1 MYAYCLN
8 ILGQKENGSFIG
20 LKKRLKIDPSINND
34 FGCNSPAG
42 TNKKIRPSLSF
53 DEDLSLAASGGG
65 GKWQRLLAALEMDF
79 GVGLAAGR
87 GPEPLV
93 AEFALVG
100 QRTGV
105 ESHVDLNEVDLT
117 VKIFTSRD

>member
-1 MYAYCLN
+1 MELKLDRSAQQRRSRAGHRLQGRRQRLRRYC
-8 ILGQKENGSFIG
+8 QRHEV
-20 LKKRLKIDPSINND
+20 
-34 FGCNSPAG
+34 AAA
-42 TNKKIRPSLSF
+42 TA
-53 DEDLSLAASGGG
+53 AASGGG

-117 VKIFTSRD
+117 VKILTSRD

>member
-1 MYAYCLN
+1 MELKLDRSAQQRRSRAGHRLQGRRQRLRRYC
-8 ILGQKENGSFIG
+8 QRHEV
-20 LKKRLKIDPSINND
+20 
-34 FGCNSPAG
+34 
-42 TNKKIRPSLSF
+42 
-53 DEDLSLAASGGG
+53 AAATAAGGG

-117 VKIFTSRD
+117 VKIFTFHI